1 MLQSRTFVCASFL
14 LAASVPTL
22 LCAQATLPEVPRPTV
37 DNALTLVIPSSVR
50 RYSLVISPRAFGI
63 GSLRWRLQDSSR
75 TDQPVPIVLRL
86 DSITPSA
93 LECPMPVA
101 RMAPESVP
109 RMPVAQIDSSSAA
122 PRVVGWRGCTNPLGE
137 LGRPIR

>member
-63 GSLRWRLQDSSR
+63 GSLRSWLQDSSR
-75 TDQPVPIVLRL
+75 TNQAVPTVLRL
-86 DSITPSA
+86 DSLTPSV

-101 RMAPESVP
+101 RMAPERVP
-109 RMPVAQIDSSSAA
+109 RMPGAQVDSISAA
-122 PRVVGWRGCTNPLGE
+122 PNVAAWRGCMNPLDR
-137 LGRPIR
+137 RP